1 MQQYIVRRALLNIVV
16 IFLVITAL
24 FVGLRATPGDFAI
37 NSAASQVTDV
47 HTADEA
53 AKLVRHDLGLDRP
66 LLQQYG
72 DFVGG
77 FFRGDLGHSFAT
89 KRPVM
94 AELKDRMAPSV
105 ELAILQI
112 LIAVVVFL
120 IGWFG
125 FSGLAKSLG
134 SSNGGKT
141 EAVVPVIPTLTPFG
155 PAITHTLPHFPTLT
169 PQPSDTPTET
179 QTPPLVVVIANTP
192 RPQASCGR
200 PSGWVTYTIQP
211 NDTLS
216 QLGRAYGVS
225 VAQLQNANCMGS
237 STILHVGKTLYVPP
251 WAVIPVIPT
260 LEPTLYIPGDTSV
273 ETPVETPTETLT
285 EFPTA
290 TDVPAA
296 TP

>member
-1 MQQYIVRRALLNIVV
+1 MNSPNDSTPEAPRDLRRIC
-16 IFLVITAL
+16 
-24 FVGLRATPGDFAI
+24 
-37 NSAASQVTDV
+37 
-47 HTADEA
+47 
-53 AKLVRHDLGLDRP
+53 P
-66 LLQQYG
+66 LLGQIDDPETSLAFPSEFNYCHGAVPLSVPSLDYQMSHCLAAAFTQCPLYANKEKG
-72 DFVGG
+72 PLPAEI
-77 FFRGDLGHSFAT
+77 RLLGNKAT
-89 KRPVM
+89 I
-94 AELKDRMAPSV
+94 S
-105 ELAILQI
+105 LANSPLLRILGAI
-112 LIAVVVFL
+112 LIAAVVFL

-141 EAVVPVIPTLTPFG
+141 NAIVPVIPTLTPFG
-155 PAITHTLPHFPTLT
+155 PASTHTLPHFPTLT

-251 WAVIPVIPT
+251 WAVLPVIPT
-260 LEPTLYIPGDTSV
+260 LEPTLYIPGDTPV
-273 ETPVETPTETLT
+273 ETPVEIPTETLT